1 MKIGILKETAPHEKR
16 VALVPETVKKLAAKK
31 IETLVQSGAG
41 LASSFVDA
49 EYEAAGAKVLPTA
62 EDVVAAAD
70 TIVAVARPSAEGLAM
85 LKDGSALVTLLYALS
100 SADYVKQVAAKKLL
114 SIALEMIPRTTLA
127 QAMDV
132 LSSQANLA
140 GYWAVVAAAARLP
153 KIFPMLMTA
162 AGTITPARVLIMGVG
177 VAGLQAIGTAKRL
190 GAIVEATDVRPETKE
205 QVESLGG
212 KFLMVQG
219 VEYKQGTG
227 GYAAE
232 QSEEYKKAQ
241 AAMVSA
247 AIAKADVVVTTAL
260 IPGRKAPPLV
270 SEAQVAS
277 MRPGSVIVD
286 LAAEQG
292 GNVAGTA
299 AGEDVVTSNGVT
311 ILGPVSTA
319 SRVAFH
325 ASQAFSRNI
334 EKLLL
339 HVTADGAWKINLDE
353 EITKGCVITKE
364 GEIVHAKV
372 KEAAGK

>member
-1 MKIGILKETAPHEKR
+1 MKIGILKETAPHEQR

-31 IETLVQSGAG
+31 FEFVVQAGAG
-41 LASSFVDA
+41 LASSCVDA
-49 EYEAAGAKVLPTA
+49 EYEAAGAKVLPSA
-62 EDVVAAAD
+62 EEVVAAAD
-70 TIVAVARPSAEGLAM
+70 AIVKVARPTPEELAK
-85 LKDGSALVTLLYALS
+85 LKDGSALVTLIYALS
-100 SADYVKQVAAKKLL
+100 SPDYVKQVAAKKLL
-114 SIALEMIPRTTLA
+114 SIALELIPRTTLA

-140 GYWAVVAAAARLP
+140 GYWAVVAAASRLP

-162 AGTITPARVLIMGVG
+162 AGTITPARVLVMGVG

-247 AIAKADVVVTTAL
+247 AIAKADVVITTAL
-260 IPGRKAPPLV
+260 IPGRKAPILV
-270 SEAQVAS
+270 TEAQVAS

-292 GNVAGTA
+292 GNVAGTVP
-299 AGEDVVTSNGVT
+299 GEDAVKNGVV

-353 EITKGCVITKE
+353 EITKGCVVTKE

-372 KEAAGK
+372 KEAAAK